1 MDSNYDTIDFD
12 TTEGYDPDDFD
23 IDWDDLAEMAD
34 EYGYGRQTAIMS
46 DDYGYDA
53 DNYGYND

>member
-12 TTEGYDPDDFD
+12 TAEGYDPDDFD
-23 IDWDDLAEMAD
+23 IDWDDLAEMAED
-34 EYGYGRQTAIMS
+34 YGFDRRTGWQA

-53 DNYGYND
+53 DNYGFRD